1 MIAKTLWR
9 QWRCPDRTFHFVSNR
24 SFCLTCAIILS
35 ERCPYWDKTSA
46 LLDIMHIIS
55 IFHRIYTI
63 WTQVILKA
71 PARLSHRVCGHQIQI
86 IKWTELQMPLRS
98 CNELCSTPPSKSF
111 FFLTTVGREKRSRRF
126 HEKTPTYISH
136 DGACIQLRERQNMT
150 SLLWWNTDL
159 DWQWTTVV
167 GHTSCMSCHVS
178 FSRQSVEDSLSKTT
192 WSFCHRRF
200 SPRLYVL
207 LRQVRPGLT
216 DHLKMGKIYFFKY
229 LLLQ

>member
-1 MIAKTLWR
+1 M
-9 QWRCPDRTFHFVSNR
+9 
-24 SFCLTCAIILS
+24 
-35 ERCPYWDKTSA
+35 Y
-46 LLDIMHIIS
+46 IIS
-55 IFHRIYTI
+55 IFHRVYTI
-63 WTQVILKA
+63 RTQVILKA
-71 PARLSHRVCGHQIQI
+71 PARHSHRVRGHQIQI

-111 FFLTTVGREKRSRRF
+111 SFLTTAGRKKKQFSRRF
-126 HEKTPTYISH
+126 HEKTPIYFSH
-136 DGACIQLRERQNMT
+136 DGARIQLRERQNMT

-178 FSRQSVEDSLSKTT
+178 FRRQSVEDSLRKTT
-192 WSFCHRRF
+192 GSFCHRRF

-216 DHLKMGKIYFFKY
+216 DHLKMDQIFSSPFTI
-229 LLLQ
+229 Q